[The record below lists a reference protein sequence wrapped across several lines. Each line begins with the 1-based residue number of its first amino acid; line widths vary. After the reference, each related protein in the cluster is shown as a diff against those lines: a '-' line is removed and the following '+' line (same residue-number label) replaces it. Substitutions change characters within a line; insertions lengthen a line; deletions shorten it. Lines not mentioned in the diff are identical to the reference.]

1 MAFKMKYNKK
11 GFPFKKTKDD
21 PIITT
26 SNPDIIPTSRDTI
39 QSYIHSVIPEGLK
52 GQIEKID
59 ENVVEDAEKSSK
71 LIPNMSKEDFE
82 KAKNTLVIKTDEEL
96 LKYLTGK
103 NKKDLPFYLRPFV
116 KG

>member
-1 MAFKMKYNKK
+1 MKYNKK

-82 KAKNTLVIKTDEEL
+82 KAKKLLEDKPNLTEEE
-96 LKYLTGK
+96 Y
-103 NKKDLPFYLRPFV
+103 NKRFWELWEERKEEIER
-116 KG
+116 